1 MESGWFGLV
10 VGHILTNSTFW
21 MKPKTSGPLISSSN
35 RRKTKQNKNMF
46 VFIDS
51 IHKQ

>member
-1 MESGWFGLV
+1 MKRNGEWLVWFGLV

-35 RRKTKQNKNMF
+35 RRKTKQKH
-46 VFIDS
+46 VCIY
-51 IHKQ
+51 